1 MIQRDYLC
9 KLLHDIDK
17 ISFVRILKLA
27 FKVLSANWNKSES
40 SANWDNSELQQK
52 FFV

>member
-17 ISFVRILKLA
+17 ISFVRILNTML
-27 FKVLSANWNKSES
+27 FEIGI
-40 SANWDNSELQQK
+40 
-52 FFV
+52 